1 MRRGFPTHGV
11 IGIIIL
17 IVSWTLHFEKVEPFY
32 RWFYCFAWWSYILT
46 LDALIFYMKGNS
58 LILNRRKEFF
68 LMIPWS
74 IFIWLIFEAANL
86 VLGNWYYINVP
97 HSVFERWLG
106 YAIAYGT
113 VLPGLFETTEFLASA
128 GFFKDSTTRK
138 IPLSSRTLLFMVI
151 LGVFSLASSLL
162 LPRYCFSLI
171 WVGFIFLL
179 EPLNYLFGGRS
190 LLRDLEKGKP
200 GKVYLLLMAGLIC
213 GFLWELWNF
222 WALAKWIYTVPFF
235 ERMKGFEMPFLGFLG
250 FPPFAIES
258 YVMYNFVSLFRFQR
272 GWEESSHRPSEE
284 KTRPLMIALMT
295 IFMLSFF
302 VLIFSEIDRKTVD
315 SHESRLTDAYWIH
328 PYYLAE
334 LPRVGI
340 ADLEDLLSKTGE
352 KREREELALR
362 LLIPK
367 EELLGWI
374 DRAELAQLKGIGIEN
389 LRLLEVAGIHSVSS
403 LAGEDPEKL
412 EERIRRAYPS
422 DRLPQKA
429 RLRIWI
435 REARRKVTGE
445 S

>member
-1 MRRGFPTHGV
+1 
-11 IGIIIL
+11 
-17 IVSWTLHFEKVEPFY
+17 
-32 RWFYCFAWWSYILT
+32 
-46 LDALIFYMKGNS
+46 
-58 LILNRRKEFF
+58 
-68 LMIPWS
+68 
-74 IFIWLIFEAANL
+74 
-86 VLGNWYYINVP
+86 
-97 HSVFERWLG
+97 
-106 YAIAYGT
+106 
-113 VLPGLFETTEFLASA
+113 
-128 GFFKDSTTRK
+128 
-138 IPLSSRTLLFMVI
+138 
-151 LGVFSLASSLL
+151 
-162 LPRYCFSLI
+162 
-171 WVGFIFLL
+171 
-179 EPLNYLFGGRS
+179 
-190 LLRDLEKGKP
+190 
-200 GKVYLLLMAGLIC
+200 
-213 GFLWELWNF
+213 
-222 WALAKWIYTVPFF
+222 
-235 ERMKGFEMPFLGFLG
+235 
-250 FPPFAIES
+250 
-258 YVMYNFVSLFRFQR
+258 
-272 GWEESSHRPSEE
+272 
-284 KTRPLMIALMT
+284 
-295 IFMLSFF
+295 
-302 VLIFSEIDRKTVD
+302 VD